1 MVEKPKLSNQKKPV
15 MKNRFSLGMILLML
29 LQFGC
34 QQEEHE
40 PDRPKGLLKVKI
52 GLFISVHEVNSQLKS
67 TLGPEDF
74 KVCIYRT
81 GGDAVLTFERAS
93 EMPPEIEIETGT
105 YYVTAFS
112 DNDLPA
118 AFENPYYFGA
128 SEPFTILAGATQSV
142 VINCELANTMVSV
155 VYSEN
160 IRSTFSSYNTLV
172 SSSAGSLTFGAAES
186 RPGYFRTLPLAITA
200 TLTYVKT
207 DGTTEQKTLT
217 GTIPDPQPKK
227 HYEIY
232 VDAGGPGGALMFDIH
247 LDEDPDPVEIV
258 QITDQ
263 NNPPGPGELPYGSL
277 LITEIMADPASLS
290 DTEGEWFEIYNN
302 TDHAIDLQHLIIKK
316 NENERHVISQ
326 AFILDARSFG
336 ILARTD
342 AAVAVGKYVYGTAIT
357 LNNTGGLLSL
367 CNSGEDGIDGSVIFA
382 VDYGAED
389 FPHLSGASISLDPGS
404 LTPSAAIL
412 GINWCVSAV
421 AYGTGDLGTP
431 GAANDPCH

>member
-1 MVEKPKLSNQKKPV
+1 MKK
-15 MKNRFSLGMILLML
+15 RFSMGLILLVL
-29 LQFGC
+29 LQFSC
-34 QQEEHE
+34 QQEDHE
-40 PDRPKGLLKVKI
+40 PDRPKGLLKIKI
-52 GLFISVHEVNSQLKS
+52 GLFVSVHEVNSQLKS

-74 KVCIYRT
+74 KVCIHRA
-81 GGDAVLTFERAS
+81 GGEAVLTFERAS
-93 EMPPEIEIETGT
+93 EMPPEIELETGT

-160 IRSTFSSYNTLV
+160 IRSTFSSYNALV
-172 SSSAGSLTFGAAES
+172 SSPAGSLNFGAAES
-186 RPGYFRTLPLAITA
+186 RPGYFRTLPLTISA
-200 TLTYVKT
+200 TLNYLKT
-207 DGTTEQKTLT
+207 DGTVEQKTLT
-217 GTIPDPQPKK
+217 GAIPEPQPKK

-232 VDAGGPGGALMFDIH
+232 IDAGGPGGALLFDIH

-263 NNPPGPGELPYGSL
+263 NNPPGPGELAYGSL
-277 LITEIMADPASLS
+277 LITEIMADPVSLV
-290 DTEGEWFEIYNN
+290 DTQGEWFEIYNN
-302 TDHAIDLQHLIIKK
+302 TDQAIDLQNLIIKK

-326 AFILDARSFG
+326 AFILEARAFC

-342 AAVAVGKYVYGTAIT
+342 AAAAVDRYVYGTAIT
-357 LNNTGGLLSL
+357 LNNTGAVLSL
-367 CNSGEDGIDGSVIFA
+367 CNYEQDGVDGSVIFA
-382 VDYGAED
+382 LDYGAED
-389 FPHLSGASISLDPGS
+389 FPHASGASIGLDPGS
-404 LTPSAAIL
+404 LTPSAARL
-412 GINWCVSAV
+412 GINWCVSAM
-421 AYGTGDLGTP
+421 AYETGDLGTP